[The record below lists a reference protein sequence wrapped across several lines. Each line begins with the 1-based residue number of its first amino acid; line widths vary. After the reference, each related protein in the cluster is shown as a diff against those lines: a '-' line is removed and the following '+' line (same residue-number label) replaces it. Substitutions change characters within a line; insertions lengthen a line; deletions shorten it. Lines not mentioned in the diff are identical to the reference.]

1 MYSPQEQERKESELT
16 VSSSDHRVLW
26 VEALSARIVRFNLA
40 RTFSIIYKWFAM
52 VRGPNTTRARVVTL
66 NILHKRVKLSLTRIF
81 SKVGASALIR
91 IYQSGFL
98 SRSRTSECKVGRS
111 RPDREPSERPESEKF
126 GSRSGFVGGKQQL
139 ASSDLH
145 VWHFTLLQGMT
156 FAFIFDCPTRFV
168 SGSRRQDLSRSSQ
181 VQQKNGSDHR
191 DSSIHIERT
200 CVPSLRKACPRN
212 PV

>member
-1 MYSPQEQERKESELT
+1 M
-16 VSSSDHRVLW
+16 
-26 VEALSARIVRFNLA
+26 RFNLA

-191 DSSIHIERT
+191 DRSIHIERT
-200 CVPSLRKACPRN
+200 CVPSLQMHALENQFNIGKP
-212 PV
+212 